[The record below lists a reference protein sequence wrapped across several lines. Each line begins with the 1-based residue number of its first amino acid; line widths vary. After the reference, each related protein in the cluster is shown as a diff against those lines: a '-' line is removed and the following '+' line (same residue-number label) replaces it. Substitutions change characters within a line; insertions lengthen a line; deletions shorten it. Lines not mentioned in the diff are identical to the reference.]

1 MPPAIIV
8 ILIRCAEHHPQRGQQ
23 VGASKAPLSGAV
35 KLGSPMG
42 ELSSVSETEGVSFV
56 EWELLKV
63 PDCTPF
69 AASRH
74 FPQRGQQVGASKA
87 PLSGAVKL
95 GSPVGELSSV
105 SETEG
110 VSFVEW
116 ELLKVP
122 DCTPFAAAR
131 STTPRCMIAT
141 GNHCYPDSLR
151 GAPPQKGAAR
161 GAVSSFWLRGR
172 RRCSILPGTGR
183 PAGGSRQF
191 AEPSSPRCCAG
202 PGGRRC
208 RRCPAA

>member
-1 MPPAIIV
+1 MKLSVHAIP
-8 ILIRCAEHHPQRGQQ
+8 LQSRP
-23 VGASKAPLSGAV
+23 VGARQLPPGGSQGGGYEFALVHSEWDSAYRKPLRRDAPSSALHEAAV
-35 KLGSPMG
+35 RRQGRLH
-42 ELSSVSETEGVSFV
+42 
-56 EWELLKV
+56 LLN
-63 PDCTPF
+63 
-69 AASRH
+69 
-74 FPQRGQQVGASKA
+74 
-87 PLSGAVKL
+87 LSGAVKL

-122 DCTPFAAAR
+122 DCTPFAASR
-131 STTPRCMIAT
+131 STIPRCMIAT
-141 GNHCYPDSLR
+141 GNHCYLDSLR
-151 GAPPQKGAAR
+151 GAPPPKGAAR

-183 PAGGSRQF
+183 PAGGSRRF
-191 AEPSSPRCCAG
+191 AGPSSPRCCAG